1 VGDFDRDGILDLA
14 VANYNGAGDD
24 STVSILLGN
33 GDGTFRDLQN
43 VAVGPLPWSV
53 AAADFNGD
61 GILDLAVTN
70 SNWQQPTQEST
81 VSILLGN
88 GDGTFQAAGDYP
100 VGREPTALPVAD
112 FNGDGNLDLAVSNI
126 FNTGSGWTFSVLLGN
141 GDGSFQAAV
150 NYPAPPPAYD
160 STGYFYTLAAADFN
174 GDGHLDLA
182 VTGQYGVVI
191 WLGQGDGSFQIG
203 QTYNVGTGSVAVADF
218 NQDGHADLAVAN
230 ADVNAVRILL
240 GRGDG
245 TFQGPPSY
253 PTGLGDASTL
263 AVGDFNGDGIPD
275 LAAGNIPFN
284 TGSVGIWLG
293 NGDGTFTDAGSMPT
307 DAGPVGLA
315 IGDFNGDGKQDLLV
329 TVYFA
334 GFSRPY
340 LPPLSGLRVW
350 LGNGEG
356 SFAQGFTSNSDA
368 GTYPA
373 AVGDFNG
380 DGIPDVVVPNYG
392 FSEDGNTV
400 TVLLGKGEGIL
411 GDKRSYPVL
420 QMPRAVA
427 LADFNGDGHLDMA
440 VAASGGLSILLGN
453 GDGTFQAAQNYPMVP
468 GASLA
473 VADFNRDGIL
483 DLAVWQAG
491 FVGTPGRVQIL
502 LGQGDGTFQPGPSY
516 TAGSPG
522 HYRSA
527 GLATADFNGDGI
539 PDLAVTDAS
548 AGNVSLLL
556 GNGDGTFAAPQNY
569 AVGSLGNSLA
579 VADFNGDG
587 SFDLAVACGNTVTIL
602 INDGNWPP

>member
-81 VSILLGN
+81 VSILLG
-88 GDGTFQAAGDYP
+88 
-100 VGREPTALPVAD
+100 
-112 FNGDGNLDLAVSNI
+112 
-126 FNTGSGWTFSVLLGN
+126 
-141 GDGSFQAAV
+141 
-150 NYPAPPPAYD
+150 
-160 STGYFYTLAAADFN
+160 N

-491 FVGTPGRVQIL
+491 RGKGPHCIGTG
-502 LGQGDGTFQPGPSY
+502 
-516 TAGSPG
+516 
-522 HYRSA
+522 
-527 GLATADFNGDGI
+527 
-539 PDLAVTDAS
+539 
-548 AGNVSLLL
+548 
-556 GNGDGTFAAPQNY
+556 
-569 AVGSLGNSLA
+569 
-579 VADFNGDG
+579 
-587 SFDLAVACGNTVTIL
+587 
-602 INDGNWPP
+602 